1 MSCAKTGGPILT
13 IYMSYDVFPQKNVPF
28 GVSLIMLPIYLP
40 PNPYFGRV
48 NRSFQAKC
56 TKYQS
61 LHIIKTTASIPT
73 KFCRMIKDH
82 QALFVG
88 CCNVHQLNQRCQKA
102 ASLQNKLINHR
113 IWHTLSQSC
122 SFACTVM
129 PNGPVLH
136 QPLKNSILKIQ
147 VQSIA
152 MSMSIYYMS
161 VCLCLN
167 KLLEISCI
175 RYVNCGRFRCNMLCI
190 SGFVDVVVYAYMP
203 IIGQKR
209 CR

>member
-1 MSCAKTGGPILT
+1 MSFAKTGGPILT

-136 QPLKNSILKIQ
+136 QPLKKFHSKNPGAKYCDEHVYLL
-147 VQSIA
+147 
-152 MSMSIYYMS
+152 Y
-161 VCLCLN
+161 VCLSVSEQTSRNFLHT
-167 KLLEISCI
+167 
-175 RYVNCGRFRCNMLCI
+175 LC
-190 SGFVDVVVYAYMP
+190 
-203 IIGQKR
+203 
-209 CR
+209 